1 MKINKILG
9 MFALAAT
16 MFLGVSCNDVY
27 DDNQVPAIQVN
38 GIDVTVAGLNNG
50 NLTLLIG
57 QTQVITVAINPADA
71 ANQDVFFMST
81 DPDVAT
87 INSTVEGNG
96 LIEAVG
102 NGTATI
108 VVSSVADPNINYQFD
123 VTVADEVLPQNDDDK
138 VNQNQAWARQK

>member
-71 ANQDVFFMST
+71 ANQDVFFLST
-81 DPDVAT
+81 DPEVASVLDFEDGT
-87 INSTVEGNG
+87 A
-96 LIEAVG
+96 LIEAND

-108 VVSSVADPNINYQFD
+108 IVSSVADPNINYQFD
-123 VTVADEVLPQNDDDK
+123 VTVADKVLDINDDDK
-138 VNQNQAWARQK
+138 VNQNQAQSRQK

>member
-81 DPDVAT
+81 DPDVAS
-87 INSTVEGNG
+87 INATVEGNG

>member
-1 MKINKILG
+1 MKIKKILG

-38 GIDVTVAGLNNG
+38 GINVTVAGLNNG

-57 QTQVITVAINPADA
+57 ETQVINVTVSPADA
-71 ANQDVFFMST
+71 ANQDVFFLST
-81 DPDVAT
+81 DPEVASVLDFEDGT
-87 INSTVEGNG
+87 A
-96 LIEAVG
+96 LIEAND

-108 VVSSVADPNINYQFD
+108 IVSSVSDPNINYQFD
-123 VTVADEVLPQNDDDK
+123 VTVADKVLDINDDDK
-138 VNQNQAWARQK
+138 VNQNQAQSRQK